1 LHWSQRLGLDTGNK
15 ELCPTRPAALNR
27 TVLSLTRKKRKARK
41 LTFAEKLTHAVER
54 NNSLLCVGLDPRP
67 DRFPP
72 EIVAQSDPI
81 FAFNRTIIDATTD
94 LVCAYKPNF
103 AFYEAQGLEGL
114 AALRRTIEYIHEVT
128 DVPVILDAKRSDIGS
143 TAQAYAK
150 AAFEVW
156 GADAVTVNPY
166 LGHDA
171 VQPFTA
177 YADRGVFLL
186 CHTSN
191 PGATDLQTLDCGGRP
206 LYQVVAEQAAC
217 WGANVGLVIGATYP
231 QALRAVREMAPR
243 MWILL
248 PGVGAQGGDLEAALA
263 AGLEEQGSGI
273 IVSASRSIIY
283 AENPRVEAQEL
294 RNRINSTRRMPTS
307 HIPHPTS
314 HTVLIL
320 ALADTGCV
328 RFGDFTL
335 HSGQRSPIYIDLR
348 LLVSHPS
355 TLRDVARGYAQLLR
369 PLAFDRLAAIPY
381 AALPIGT
388 AVSLELGCPLIYPR
402 KEAKAHGTRRDVE
415 GEFQKGEL
423 VVVLDD
429 VITTGNSKLEAIA
442 PLEELSLRVKDIVVL
457 IDREQGGREVLEER
471 GYRLHAVFGLGEMLD
486 VLVQH
491 GRISTAQRDEVK
503 AFLAGGPS
511 P

>member
-1 LHWSQRLGLDTGNK
+1 
-15 ELCPTRPAALNR
+15 
-27 TVLSLTRKKRKARK
+27 
-41 LTFAEKLTHAVER
+41 LTFDEKLTHAVER
-54 NNSLLCVGLDPRP
+54 NDSLLCVGLDPRP
-67 DRFPP
+67 DHFPP
-72 EIVAQSDPI
+72 QVMAQPDSI
-81 FAFNRTIIDATTD
+81 LAFNKTIIDATAD
-94 LVCAYKPNF
+94 LACAYKPNF
-103 AFYEAQGLEGL
+103 AFYEAQGLEGM

-128 DVPVILDAKRSDIGS
+128 DVPVILDAKRGDIGS
-143 TAQAYAK
+143 TAEAYAQ

-171 VQPFTA
+171 VQPFTT

-206 LYQVVAEQAAC
+206 LYQVVAEQAVR

-231 QALRAVREMAPR
+231 QALWAVREMDPQ

-263 AGLEEQGSGI
+263 AGLDEQRSGV

-283 AENPRVEAQEL
+283 TKDPRAAAQEL
-294 RNRINSTRRMPTS
+294 RDRINAARSMPNS
-307 HIPHPTS
+307 QIAIPKS
-314 HTVLIL
+314 QILALSRDQLIL
-320 ALADTGCV
+320 ALADIGCV
-328 RFGDFTL
+328 KFGQFTL
-335 HSGQRSPIYIDLR
+335 ASGLQSPIYIDLR

-355 TLRDVARGYAQLLR
+355 VLRNVARAYAQLLH

-402 KEAKAHGTRRDVE
+402 KEVKDHGTQRVVE
-415 GEFQKGEL
+415 GEFQKGERIA
-423 VVVLDD
+423 VLDD
-429 VITTGNSKLEAIA
+429 LITTGASKLEAIA
-442 PLEELSLRVKDIVVL
+442 PLEELGLRVEDVVVL
-457 IDREQGGREVLEER
+457 MDREQGGQEYLEER

-486 VLVQH
+486 VLAQY

-503 AFLAGGPS
+503 AFLAGSQS

>member
-1 LHWSQRLGLDTGNK
+1 M
-15 ELCPTRPAALNR
+15 
-27 TVLSLTRKKRKARK
+27 
-41 LTFAEKLTHAVER
+41 TFAEKLTQAIER
-54 NNSLLCVGLDPRP
+54 NDSLLCVGLDPRP
-67 DRFPP
+67 DRFPSQV
-72 EIVAQSDPI
+72 IAQPDPI
-81 FAFNRTIIDATTD
+81 FAFNKTIIDATLD

-103 AFYEAQGLEGL
+103 AFYEVQGLAGL

-128 DVPVILDAKRSDIGS
+128 DIPVILDAKRGDIGS
-143 TAQAYAK
+143 TAEAYAK

-156 GADAVTVNPY
+156 RADAVTVNPY

-171 VQPFTA
+171 VQSFTA
-177 YADRGVFLL
+177 YTDRGVFLL

-206 LYQVVAEQAAC
+206 LYQVVAEQAAR
-217 WGANVGLVIGATYP
+217 WGDNVGLVIGATYP
-231 QALRAVREMAPR
+231 QALRVAREMAPQ

-248 PGVGAQGGDLEAALA
+248 PGVGAQEGDLEAALA
-263 AGLEEQGSGI
+263 AGLDEQGSGI

-283 AENPRVEAQEL
+283 AEEPRAAAQEL
-294 RNRINSTRRMPTS
+294 RDRINAARRMAKCQ
-307 HIPHPTS
+307 IPISPRDQ
-314 HTVLIL
+314 LIL
-320 ALADTGCV
+320 ALADIGCV

-335 HSGQRSPIYIDLR
+335 RSGQRSPIYIDLR
-348 LLVSHPS
+348 LLVSHPGV
-355 TLRDVARGYAQLLR
+355 LRDVAHAYAQLLR

-388 AVSLELGCPLIYPR
+388 AVSLELGCPIIYPR
-402 KEAKAHGTRRDVE
+402 KELKGYGTRRAVE
-415 GEFQKGEL
+415 GEFQKGER

-429 VITTGNSKLEAIA
+429 LITTSASKLEAIA
-442 PLEELSLRVKDIVVL
+442 PLEGLGLQVEDVVVL
-457 IDREQGGREVLEER
+457 IDREQGGREYLEER

-486 VLVQH
+486 VLAQH

-503 AFLAGGPS
+503 AFLAGSRS

>member
-1 LHWSQRLGLDTGNK
+1 M
-15 ELCPTRPAALNR
+15 
-27 TVLSLTRKKRKARK
+27 
-41 LTFAEKLTHAVER
+41 TFTEKLTHAIER
-54 NNSLLCVGLDPRP
+54 NDSLLCVGLDPRP

-72 EIVAQSDPI
+72 QVMAQPDPI
-81 FAFNRTIIDATTD
+81 FAFNKTIIDATAY
-94 LVCAYKPNF
+94 LVCVYKPNF

-114 AALRRTIEYIHEVT
+114 VALRRTIEYIHEVT
-128 DVPVILDAKRSDIGS
+128 DMPVLLDAKWGDIGS
-143 TAQAYAK
+143 TAEAYAK

-156 GADAVTVNPY
+156 GADAVIVNPY

-206 LYQVVAEQAAC
+206 LYLVVAEQAVR

-231 QALRAVREMAPR
+231 QALRAVREMNPQT
-243 MWILL
+243 WILL

-263 AGLEEQGSGI
+263 AGLDEQGSGVL
-273 IVSASRSIIY
+273 VSASRSIIY
-283 AENPRVEAQEL
+283 AEDPRAAAQEL
-294 RNRINSTRRMPTS
+294 RDRINAARSIPSSQIPIPKPTHLPST
-307 HIPHPTS
+307 HN
-314 HTVLIL
+314 L
-320 ALADTGCV
+320 ALTLADIGCV
-328 RFGDFTL
+328 KFGQFTL
-335 HSGQRSPIYIDLR
+335 ASGLQSPIYIDLR

-355 TLRDVARGYAQLLR
+355 TLRDVAQAYAQLLH

-388 AVSLELGCPLIYPR
+388 AVSLELGRPLIYPR
-402 KEAKAHGTRRDVE
+402 KEIKGYGTRRAVE
-415 GEFQKGEL
+415 GEFQKGERI
-423 VVVLDD
+423 VVLDD
-429 VITTGNSKLEAIA
+429 LITTGASKLEAIT
-442 PLEELSLRVKDIVVL
+442 PLEELGLQVEDVVVL
-457 IDREQGGREVLEER
+457 IDREQGGREYLEER

-486 VLVQH
+486 VLAQH
-491 GRISTAQRDEVK
+491 SRISTAQRDEVK
-503 AFLAGGPS
+503 AFLAGSQS

>member
-1 LHWSQRLGLDTGNK
+1 
-15 ELCPTRPAALNR
+15 
-27 TVLSLTRKKRKARK
+27 
-41 LTFAEKLTHAVER
+41 LTFVEKLTQAIER

-72 EIVAQSDPI
+72 QMTAQPDPI
-81 FAFNRTIIDATTD
+81 FAFNKTIVDATLD
-94 LVCAYKPNF
+94 LACAYKPNF

-128 DVPVILDAKRSDIGS
+128 DVPVILDAKRGDIGS
-143 TAQAYAK
+143 TAEAYAK

-171 VQPFTA
+171 VQPFTT

-206 LYQVVAEQAAC
+206 LYQVVAEQAVR
-217 WGANVGLVIGATYP
+217 WGENVGLVIGATYP
-231 QALRAVREMAPR
+231 QALQAVREMAPQ

-248 PGVGAQGGDLEAALA
+248 PGVGTQGGDLEAALA
-263 AGLEEQGSGI
+263 AGLDEQGSGI
-273 IVSASRSIIY
+273 IVNASRSIIY
-283 AENPRVEAQEL
+283 AENPRVAAQKL
-294 RNRINSTRRMPTS
+294 RDRINAARSMPNSQVPIPKSQILTS
-307 HIPHPTS
+307 S
-314 HTVLIL
+314 RDQLIL
-320 ALADTGCV
+320 ALADIGCV
-328 RFGDFTL
+328 KLGQFTL
-335 HSGQRSPIYIDLR
+335 TSGLQSPIYIDLR
-348 LLVSHPS
+348 LLVSHPN
-355 TLRDVARGYAQLLR
+355 TLRDVARAYAQLLC

-402 KEAKAHGTRRDVE
+402 KEAKGHGTRRVVE
-415 GEFQKGEL
+415 GEFRKSER

-429 VITTGNSKLEAIA
+429 LITTGASKLEAIA
-442 PLEELSLRVKDIVVL
+442 PLEELGLQVEDIIVL
-457 IDREQGGREVLEER
+457 IDREQGGREDLEER

-486 VLVQH
+486 VLAQH

-503 AFLAGGPS
+503 AFLTESRS

>member
-1 LHWSQRLGLDTGNK
+1 
-15 ELCPTRPAALNR
+15 
-27 TVLSLTRKKRKARK
+27 LTS
-41 LTFAEKLTHAVER
+41 EP
-54 NNSLLCVGLDPRP
+54 N
-67 DRFPP
+67 
-72 EIVAQSDPI
+72 PI
-81 FAFNRTIIDATTD
+81 FAFNKTIIDATAD

-114 AALRRTIEYIHEVT
+114 AALRRTIEYIHELT
-128 DVPVILDAKRSDIGS
+128 DVPVILDAKRGDIGS
-143 TAQAYAK
+143 TAEAYAQ

-206 LYQVVAEQAAC
+206 LFQVVAEQAVR
-217 WGANVGLVIGATYP
+217 WGENVGLVIGATYP
-231 QALRAVREMAPR
+231 QALRAVREMAPQ

-263 AGLEEQGSGI
+263 AGLDEQGSGI

-283 AENPRVEAQEL
+283 AEAPHVAAQEL
-294 RNRINSTRRMPTS
+294 RDRINAARSISKSQFPIPKPQIPTS
-307 HIPHPTS
+307 S
-314 HTVLIL
+314 RDQLVL
-320 ALADTGCV
+320 ALADIGCV

-335 HSGQRSPIYIDLR
+335 RSGQRSPIYIDLR
-348 LLVSHPS
+348 LLVSYP
-355 TLRDVARGYAQLLR
+355 TVLRQVAQAYARLLR
-369 PLAFDRLAAIPY
+369 SNWDFKFDRLAAIPY

-402 KEAKAHGTRRDVE
+402 REVKGHGTRRAVE
-415 GEFQKGEL
+415 GEFQKGER

-429 VITTGNSKLEAIA
+429 LITTGASKLEAIA
-442 PLEELSLRVKDIVVL
+442 PLEELGLQVEDVVVL
-457 IDREQGGREVLEER
+457 IDREQGGREYLEER

-486 VLVQH
+486 ILAQH
-491 GRISTAQRDEVK
+491 GCISTAQRDEVK
-503 AFLAGGPS
+503 AFLAGS
-511 P
+511 QSL

>member
-1 LHWSQRLGLDTGNK
+1 M
-15 ELCPTRPAALNR
+15 
-27 TVLSLTRKKRKARK
+27 RKARR
-41 LTFAEKLTHAVER
+41 LTFAEKLTHAVEQ
-54 NNSLLCVGLDPRP
+54 NDSLLCVGLDPRP
-67 DRFPP
+67 DRFPLQMM
-72 EIVAQSDPI
+72 AQSDSI
-81 FAFNRTIIDATTD
+81 FAFNKAIIDATAD

-114 AALRRTIEYIHEVT
+114 AALRRTIEYIHEAT

-143 TAQAYAK
+143 TAEAYAK

-171 VQPFTA
+171 VQPFTV

-191 PGATDLQTLDCGGRP
+191 PGAIDLQTLDCGGRP
-206 LYQVVAEQAAC
+206 LYQVVAEQAVR
-217 WGANVGLVIGATYP
+217 WGANIGLVIGATYP
-231 QALRAVREMAPR
+231 QALGVVREMAPQ

-263 AGLEEQGSGI
+263 AGLDEQGVGI
-273 IVSASRSIIY
+273 LISASRSIIY
-283 AENPRVEAQEL
+283 AENPRVAAQEL
-294 RNRINSTRRMPTS
+294 RSRINASRQMTKS
-307 HIPHPTS
+307 QIPNPKS
-314 HTVLIL
+314 QISKSPRDRLIL
-320 ALADTGCV
+320 ALADIGCV

-348 LLVSHPS
+348 LLVSYPMV
-355 TLRDVARGYAQLLR
+355 LRQVAKAYVRLLQEDWD
-369 PLAFDRLAAIPY
+369 LDIGHWDLNFDRLAAIPY

-388 AVSLELGCPLIYPR
+388 AVSLESGYPLIYPR
-402 KEAKAHGTRRDVE
+402 KEVKAHGTRRAVE
-415 GEFQKGEL
+415 GKFQKGEL

-429 VITTGNSKLEAIA
+429 LITTGDSKLEAIA
-442 PLEELSLRVKDIVVL
+442 PLEELGLQVKDVVVL
-457 IDREQGGREVLEER
+457 IDREQGAREYLEER

-503 AFLAGGPS
+503 AFLAGGPR

>member
-1 LHWSQRLGLDTGNK
+1 
-15 ELCPTRPAALNR
+15 
-27 TVLSLTRKKRKARK
+27 
-41 LTFAEKLTHAVER
+41 LTFAEKLTQAIER
-54 NNSLLCVGLDPRP
+54 NDSLLCVGLDPRP
-67 DRFPP
+67 DRFPSQV
-72 EIVAQSDPI
+72 IAQPDPI
-81 FAFNRTIIDATTD
+81 FAFNKTIIDATLD
-94 LVCAYKPNF
+94 LVCAYKPNI

-128 DVPVILDAKRSDIGS
+128 DIPVILDAKRGDIGS
-143 TAQAYAK
+143 TAEAYAK

-156 GADAVTVNPY
+156 RADAVTVNPY

-171 VQPFTA
+171 VQSFTA
-177 YADRGVFLL
+177 YTDRGVFLL

-206 LYQVVAEQAAC
+206 LYQVVAEQAAR
-217 WGANVGLVIGATYP
+217 WGDNVGLVIGATYP
-231 QALRAVREMAPR
+231 QALRVAREMAPQ

-248 PGVGAQGGDLEAALA
+248 PGVGAQEGDLEAALA
-263 AGLEEQGSGI
+263 AGLDEQGSGI

-283 AENPRVEAQEL
+283 AEEPRAAAQEL
-294 RNRINSTRRMPTS
+294 RDRINAARRMAKCQ
-307 HIPHPTS
+307 IPISPRDQ
-314 HTVLIL
+314 LIL
-320 ALADTGCV
+320 ALADIGCV

-335 HSGQRSPIYIDLR
+335 RSGQRSPIYIDLR
-348 LLVSHPS
+348 LLVSHPGV
-355 TLRDVARGYAQLLR
+355 LRDVAHAYAQLLR

-388 AVSLELGCPLIYPR
+388 AVSLELGCPIIYPR
-402 KEAKAHGTRRDVE
+402 KELKGYGTRRAVE
-415 GEFQKGEL
+415 GEFQKGER

-429 VITTGNSKLEAIA
+429 LITTSASKLEAIA
-442 PLEELSLRVKDIVVL
+442 PLEGLGLQVEDVVVL
-457 IDREQGGREVLEER
+457 IDREQGGREYLEER

-486 VLVQH
+486 VLAQH

-503 AFLAGGPS
+503 AFLAGSRS

>member
-1 LHWSQRLGLDTGNK
+1 M
-15 ELCPTRPAALNR
+15 
-27 TVLSLTRKKRKARK
+27 
-41 LTFAEKLTHAVER
+41 TFAEKLAHAIEC
-54 NNSLLCVGLDPRP
+54 NDSLLCVGLDPRP
-67 DRFPP
+67 DRFSPQ
-72 EIVAQSDPI
+72 VLAQSDPI
-81 FAFNRTIIDATTD
+81 FAFNKTIIDTTAD

-103 AFYEAQGLEGL
+103 AFYEAQGLKGL

-128 DVPVILDAKRSDIGS
+128 DVPVILDAKRGDIGS
-143 TAQAYAK
+143 TAEAYAQ

-177 YADRGVFLL
+177 YADRGVFVL

-191 PGATDLQTLDCGGRP
+191 PGAADLQTLDCGGRP
-206 LYQVVAEQAAC
+206 LYKIVAEQAVR

-231 QALRAVREMAPR
+231 QALRAVREMAPQ

-248 PGVGAQGGDLEAALA
+248 PGIGAQGGDLEAALA
-263 AGLEEQGSGI
+263 AGLDQQGSGV

-283 AENPRVEAQEL
+283 AEDPCVAAQEL
-294 RNRINSTRRMPTS
+294 RDRINAARSIPNSQFPIPKSQIPTS
-307 HIPHPTS
+307 PRDQ
-314 HTVLIL
+314 LIL
-320 ALADTGCV
+320 ALADIGCV

-335 HSGQRSPIYIDLR
+335 RSGQRSPVYIDLR
-348 LLVSHPS
+348 LLVSHPNV
-355 TLRDVARGYAQLLR
+355 LRGVARAYAQPLR

-402 KEAKAHGTRRDVE
+402 KEVKGYGTKRAVE
-415 GEFQKGEL
+415 GEFQKGER
-423 VVVLDD
+423 VAVLDD
-429 VITTGNSKLEAIA
+429 LITTGASKLEAIA
-442 PLEELSLRVKDIVVL
+442 PLEELGLQVEDVVVL
-457 IDREQGGREVLEER
+457 IDREQGGRKYLGER

-486 VLVQH
+486 VLAQH
-491 GRISTAQRDEVK
+491 GRISIAQRDEVK
-503 AFLAGGPS
+503 AFLAGS
-511 P
+511 